1 LDASLAAIV
10 RIREERLKFV
20 TMVGESLTPWE
31 AQRLTKASAVADL
44 LEQAHRLL
52 ARAQNTHPNT
62 VRGPT
67 TDDLRAMEGV
77 AEAAAAARASAN
89 VEAALLGRFKP

>member
-1 LDASLAAIV
+1 MAIV

-31 AQRLTKASAVADL
+31 VQRLTQASGVADL

-52 ARAQNTHPNT
+52 GRAQTTLPDCT

-67 TDDLRAMEGV
+67 TDDLRALEV
-77 AEAAAAARASAN
+77 AAEAAGAAAAAARG
-89 VEAALLGRFKP
+89 EAVLLGRAKP